1 MYSLIVKDKF
11 DAAHYLPDYDGDCAR
26 LHGHSWKVDMEVR
39 FSEIQTNGM
48 GIDFKE
54 LKDIIKPSLPDHE
67 NLNDYFDFVPTAE
80 NIAKFLYDE
89 IAFRLSVY
97 CVPVDEKIS
106 LISVTVW
113 ESDTAGVK
121 YHE

>member
-1 MYSLIVKDKF
+1 MYSLIIKEKF

-26 LHGHSWKVDMEVR
+26 LHGHSWKIDAEVQ
-39 FSEIQTNGM
+39 FDKIQPDGM

-67 NLNDYFDFVPTAE
+67 DLNKYFDFVPTAE
-80 NIAKFLYDE
+80 NIAKFLYIE

-97 CVPVDEKIS
+97 YTLINEKIS
-106 LISVTVW
+106 LVSVTVW
-113 ESDTAGVK
+113 ESDTTGAK
-121 YHE
+121 YYE